1 LRRNGRGPGATYV
14 ATSRNGTSTVVSH
27 KKGGSGGRTVKV
39 DSRMKADKRGKA
51 AAEKRKAG
59 KRSNKRRR
67 RR

>member
-1 LRRNGRGPGATYV
+1 V